1 MSWRCILCTS
11 IQNSLL
17 CKDRIRA
24 VDYKVEWNPRDTKP
38 RVRSQNASQSFY
50 CLSWVTHHIS
60 YFSSVKGTVTS
71 VRAQAVLWELKNDY
85 LWLFNSNL
93 LFVKQK
99 RNSQDPCF
107 EVKSALNHTKKKY
120 LVSKSIPRG
129 IALAKLVSAYS
140 EGRVRGEERGER
152 MYGGLQ
158 VTHLTKVFLQRLDM
172 GFLYWWTSGNN
183 VKNKEK

>member
-1 MSWRCILCTS
+1 
-11 IQNSLL
+11 
-17 CKDRIRA
+17 
-24 VDYKVEWNPRDTKP
+24 
-38 RVRSQNASQSFY
+38 
-50 CLSWVTHHIS
+50 
-60 YFSSVKGTVTS
+60 
-71 VRAQAVLWELKNDY
+71 
-85 LWLFNSNL
+85 
-93 LFVKQK
+93 
-99 RNSQDPCF
+99 
-107 EVKSALNHTKKKY
+107 
-120 LVSKSIPRG
+120 VSKSIPRG

>member
-107 EVKSALNHTKKKY
+107 EVKSALNHTKKKVPCVQKY
-120 LVSKSIPRG
+120 TQRHCLSKVSFSLLWRESKRG
-129 IALAKLVSAYS
+129 
-140 EGRVRGEERGER
+140 GERGEN
-152 MYGGLQ
+152 
-158 VTHLTKVFLQRLDM
+158 V
-172 GFLYWWTSGNN
+172 WWSSGNTLN
-183 VKNKEK
+183 QGFSSEVGHGVSILVDIRK